1 MFIDLL
7 DFCKRLFL
15 IEEKKNQ
22 MVYSWRI
29 LEISVIGFK
38 LKKSIFKRVI
48 LIFDKEKILFF
59 LNLNRILME
68 EFQGNIFWYF

>member
-1 MFIDLL
+1 
-7 DFCKRLFL
+7 
-15 IEEKKNQ
+15 

-68 EFQGNIFWYF
+68 EF